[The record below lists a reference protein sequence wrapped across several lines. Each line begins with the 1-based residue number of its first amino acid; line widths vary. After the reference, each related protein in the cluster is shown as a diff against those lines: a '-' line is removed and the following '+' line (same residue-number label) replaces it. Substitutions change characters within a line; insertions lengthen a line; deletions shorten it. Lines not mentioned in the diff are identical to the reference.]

1 LQGFTHLME
10 WTAQWSQDPQ
20 TLERAFALA
29 QQALALDDSLPQA
42 HELMGFVLLGKKQP
56 EQAIAEFERV
66 IAHGNWSSPYFGL
79 AGLYRSFFLLGKHA

>member
-1 LQGFTHLME
+1 ME

-29 QQALALDDSLPQA
+29 HQALALDDSLPQA

-66 IAHGNWSSPYFGL
+66 IAQGNWSSPYFGL